1 MATNIINK
9 LTDIKKFLQS
19 SDLIENHQVKFLSNR
34 IDGYIKN
41 IQDES
46 RKKKSDKT
54 LEGGFFVI
62 NDSISDTTIT
72 AQKYLDDVTREL
84 KLLLESKYTT
94 VETVDKIIV
103 KERIV
108 ESKESIAKQKE
119 LTRQLIDTK
128 EKLEE
133 IKKKYNNDFAKYEV
147 KKKDCQDKIKKCEE
161 ENNNFRKIL
170 LEMSADSSVLR
181 KNNNEVKKQ
190 LSDANED
197 FKNKLDNLEKT
208 CKKNVDKFAEEKKIL
223 ESKYKDLETKLQELK
238 QNYQNLQKKEEKQIL
253 YVERKEYE
261 LKEERDIRL
270 QIGDKMQEIKDLEK
284 RREAMMKLVAYYDK
298 INNDNESLAKEIE
311 KLRQTAIDKS
321 VESKELLKER
331 DNLVESNS
339 HQEMENMKLYQKLQE
354 LIQKSKKIK
363 EHKSQLKKI
372 IYEVDQNLLLP
383 TIPEEKI
390 KEKKT
395 QQMNNQIVNFP
406 VEDDFKSS
414 IPTIS
419 EEKMP
424 ITESKNIQTSHRD
437 QLMRIVEDL
446 NKNLLNGHGL
456 FVNLGN
462 KKSANEKSANEKSA
476 DENTINQLLSNN
488 DGIIKELDEI
498 LRVDSCPIAS
508 SIRQIVFTYNL
519 VLELYGD
526 TLSKFD
532 KLIEQYEDKIN
543 NLNVKLRK
551 LTDDLN
557 ECSEENKQCQKK
569 LKECKTQLESKE
581 EQSKDFEY
589 QDSQTIIVLQKR
601 LEDCKNEVE
610 KSDRERIAIQNQLE
624 NYTRE
629 QETIMD
635 NYDRHMKETKDK
647 IQKLT
652 NDKDNL
658 QKQLHKKDDELR
670 RKNQTV
676 EIKSDCTDEKKEINH
691 LMDLLKDVWNR
702 LMRLAK
708 SDTLKVSNDS
718 ATQYAIHISSML
730 ENLET
735 KYFTDLQNAFDKTNE
750 ASRLLRDQTRKEY
763 LETITL
769 IINAY
774 EILNNKYSYV
784 TNLSMRDKNQKLT
797 SISDKISSLSRTK
810 SEIILHRNI
819 IKKLSLEVS
828 ELEKFV
834 SNFKDDIVATK
845 GKLNTENREIRK
857 YLAESKQ
864 KIEHLTEHNNKLIRD
879 NEELIKQ
886 LDNVSVTQKKS
897 ANIAMENTEL
907 KQNIEK
913 LTQEN
918 KNLEQKNNSMRAKM
932 TEIISNNNGLYEA
945 YKSSNNQRQNSTN
958 SEIQMDELNV
968 LNIGDLK
975 YRKYNEDSFVHG
987 GDTSDAYGGVLIGC
1001 GMFLLYYGFWSLVIL
1016 SLLYFIYVLGS
1027 DIFVLSKC
1035 EEKYKYIKQDGELF
1049 SRGRLGYVSV

>member
-62 NDSISDTTIT
+62 NDSISDTAIT

-108 ESKESIAKQKE
+108 ESKDSIAGRKRLTKE
-119 LTRQLIDTK
+119 LDETK

-133 IKKKYNNDFAKYEV
+133 IKKKYNNDVAKYNAE
-147 KKKDCQDKIKKCEE
+147 KKDCQDKIKKCEE
-161 ENNNFRKIL
+161 ENNNIRKIL
-170 LEMSADSSVLR
+170 LEMSADAHDLR

-190 LSDANED
+190 LSDANAD

-208 CKKNVDKFAEEKKIL
+208 CKKNVDKFAEEKSIL
-223 ESKYKDLETKLQELK
+223 ESKYKELGKKLQESK
-238 QNYQNLQKKEEKQIL
+238 QKYQELQMKEEKQRL
-253 YVERKEYE
+253 YVERKDDE
-261 LKEERDIRL
+261 LKSELGIRL

-284 RREAMMKLVAYYDK
+284 RKEVMEKLVAYYKK
-298 INNDNESLAKEIE
+298 ITDDNKSLAKEVD
-311 KLRQTAIDKS
+311 KLRQTAIDLVKKNEELTG
-321 VESKELLKER
+321 ESQNLTNKINQTTNDNKEKEKER
-331 DNLVESNS
+331 
-339 HQEMENMKLYQKLQE
+339 
-354 LIQKSKKIK
+354 
-363 EHKSQLKKI
+363 
-372 IYEVDQNLLLP
+372 QNLNDKLNQLLSISRAFAKHKIDLKQIIDDIDTQNRILLP
-383 TIPEEKI
+383 TIAEKEEPI
-390 KEKKT
+390 G
-395 QQMNNQIVNFP
+395 NNRIVNSP
-406 VEDDFKSS
+406 AEDDDKSS
-414 IPTIS
+414 LPPTIS

-424 ITESKNIQTSHRD
+424 NTTELKNVQTSHRT
-437 QLMRIVEDL
+437 QLMRIVKDL
-446 NKNLLNGHGL
+446 NDNLLKGHGL
-456 FVNLGN
+456 FANLGN
-462 KKSANEKSANEKSA
+462 KKSANEKSA

-498 LRVDSCPIAS
+498 YTINPCPIAS

-519 VLELYGD
+519 ALKLYGD
-526 TLSKFD
+526 TLSKFN
-532 KLIEQYEDKIN
+532 KLIEQYDDQIN
-543 NLNVKLRK
+543 SLNVKLRK
-551 LTDDLN
+551 LHEDLN
-557 ECSEENKQCQKK
+557 KCSEENKQCQNQ
-569 LKECKTQLESKE
+569 LKDCKSQLESKE
-581 EQSKDFEY
+581 ERSEDFAYRDSKDIMVIKK
-589 QDSQTIIVLQKR
+589 QLK
-601 LEDCKNEVE
+601 DCKDEVE
-610 KSDRERIAIQNQLE
+610 TSERERITIQEQHDNCTRKQESMIEKHDKMIEEKDITIQNL
-624 NYTRE
+624 
-629 QETIMD
+629 
-635 NYDRHMKETKDK
+635 TKDK
-647 IQKLT
+647 E
-652 NDKDNL
+652 NL
-658 QKQLHKKDDELR
+658 QKQLRKKDNELR
-670 RKNQTV
+670 EKNQTV

-810 SEIILHRNI
+810 SEIILHHDI
-819 IKKLSLEVS
+819 MEKLSLEVS
-828 ELEKFV
+828 ELEKFI

-845 GKLNTENREIRK
+845 GKLNTENREIK
-857 YLAESKQ
+857 KNLAESKQ
-864 KIEHLTEHNNKLIRD
+864 K
-879 NEELIKQ
+879 
-886 LDNVSVTQKKS
+886 
-897 ANIAMENTEL
+897 
-907 KQNIEK
+907 IEK

-932 TEIISNNNGLYEA
+932 IEIISNNNGLYDA

-958 SEIQMDELNV
+958 SEIQMDEFNV
-968 LNIGDLK
+968 LNIGNLQ
-975 YRKYNEDSFVHG
+975 YRKYNEDSFVQG
-987 GDTSDAYGGVLIGC
+987 GDISDVYGGAVIGC
-1001 GMFLLYYGFWSLVIL
+1001 GMFLLYYGFWALVIL